1 MSSYYK
7 EHKDEFIKS
16 TIDCDMSFH
25 YNLFEKY
32 LSSSAET
39 ILDIGFGSGR
49 DMKYFSSVG
58 YEVEGID
65 SSICFVNNLKDAFN
79 VYHKR
84 VEDIDIINEYEG
96 IWACASLLHV
106 KRKDLLDVFRK
117 CFLAL
122 KQNGVMYASFKY
134 GDFEGII
141 DDRHFTYLTEETF
154 TNIINQTNF
163 KIDKLW
169 INEDKLNRDVKWLN
183 VVIKKEFNY
192 G

>member
-1 MSSYYK
+1 MSDYYEK
-7 EHKDEFIKS
+7 NASKYIED
-16 TIDCDMSFH
+16 TINCDMSEQYEIF
-25 YNLFEKY
+25 LKY
-32 LSSSAET
+32 IPKKGM

-65 SSICFVNNLKDAFN
+65 SSICFVNNLKDVFN

-84 VEDIDIINEYEG
+84 VEDIDIINRYEG

-154 TNIINQTNF
+154 TNIINHTNF